1 MDSSFTNAYPHSW
14 ESPAVQW
21 LTPCPVNASGH
32 SPRFSV
38 HGQNISTK
46 QNSFQN
52 SSLGPDASWSGR
64 QYKSCLMNMEQGKG
78 RRECWGAPGIHQAL
92 RAALRAQHTRTANI
106 HGSSGLGAIPGE
118 KWTLWKGKFSVSQIC
133 CLRAHSEL
141 GTRKRGMPGARTRIP
156 EMFPLLFGAAGCWPC
171 LWAVH

>member
-52 SSLGPDASWSGR
+52 YSLGPDASWSGR
-64 QYKSCLMNMEQGKG
+64 QNKSCLMNMEQGKG

-92 RAALRAQHTRTANI
+92 RVALQGSAHQNCKYPWIRRAGGHSWGEMDTLERQI
-106 HGSSGLGAIPGE
+106 LCESDLLSQSS
-118 KWTLWKGKFSVSQIC
+118 F
-133 CLRAHSEL
+133 
-141 GTRKRGMPGARTRIP
+141 
-156 EMFPLLFGAAGCWPC
+156 
-171 LWAVH
+171 